1 MFTYSFELKDHFWRI
16 ILGAGLT
23 RNAQQK
29 LEQREAALKKFYKAE
44 EDADEEGE
52 REGTAK
58 KIQGIKEM
66 EAKEGLCELGQDQK
80 VWLVREKMT
89 F

>member
-1 MFTYSFELKDHFWRI
+1 MENNPWCRFDPY
-16 ILGAGLT
+16 
-23 RNAQQK
+23 AQQK

-44 EDADEEGE
+44 EDADEEGQ
-52 REGTAK
+52 REGTAE
-58 KIQGIKEM
+58 KIQGIKEI

-80 VWLVREKMT
+80 VWLVRAKMT

>member
-1 MFTYSFELKDHFWRI
+1 MIIYSFELKYHFWRI

-23 RNAQQK
+23 RMPSRS
-29 LEQREAALKKFYKAE
+29 LSREAALKKFYKAE

-52 REGTAK
+52 REGTAE

-80 VWLVREKMT
+80 VFGESA
-89 F
+89 FFCI